1 MNPILVMCFY
11 VASVTSQSNLAGI
24 DNNKF
29 TFGVRQIT
37 EDILSNDGI
46 VLCDSSSESASPV
59 YVTITDIK
67 APTQGVRIGP
77 FEFKQKITIV
87 EVDVAIGSQV
97 YHGVGKAKTNV
108 AATLLQLQD
117 ENLPFERTEFSVALK
132 KSLEDALIH

>member
-11 VASVTSQSNLAGI
+11 VASVGSQSSIAGI

-37 EDILSNDGI
+37 EDILQQQELT
-46 VLCDSSSESASPV
+46 LCDSSAEGASPV

-67 APTQGVRIGP
+67 APTKGIQIGP
-77 FEFKQKITIV
+77 FEFKQKKTIV
-87 EVDVAIGSQV
+87 EVDVAIGSKV
-97 YHGVGKAKTNV
+97 YHGVGSAKTNV

-132 KSLEDALIH
+132 KSLEDALTQ

>member
-1 MNPILVMCFY
+1 MNPILAMCFY

-29 TFGVRQIT
+29 TFGVRQMT

-97 YHGVGKAKTNV
+97 YHGVGKAKTSV

-117 ENLPFERTEFSVALK
+117 DNIPFDRTEFSVALK
-132 KSLEDALIH
+132 KSLEDALIR

>member
-1 MNPILVMCFY
+1 MNPILAMCFY

-29 TFGVRQIT
+29 TFGVRQMT

-117 ENLPFERTEFSVALK
+117 DNIPFDRTEFSVALK
-132 KSLEDALIH
+132 KSLEDALIR

>member
-11 VASVTSQSNLAGI
+11 VAGVTSQSNLAGI

>member
-1 MNPILVMCFY
+1 MNPILAMCFY

-29 TFGVRQIT
+29 TFGVRQMT

-117 ENLPFERTEFSVALK
+117 DNIPFDRTEFSVALK

>member
-1 MNPILVMCFY
+1 MNPILAMCFY

-29 TFGVRQIT
+29 TFGVRQMT

-87 EVDVAIGSQV
+87 EVDVAIGTQV
-97 YHGVGKAKTNV
+97 YHGVGKAKTSV

-117 ENLPFERTEFSVALK
+117 DNIPFDRTEFSVALK

>member
-1 MNPILVMCFY
+1 MNPILAMCFY

-117 ENLPFERTEFSVALK
+117 DKIPFDRTEFSVALK